1 MSKRKASGSA
11 RPVEEQMR
19 VLMRGVEYGDEQIR
33 RTMERE
39 LRDRLAE
46 GRRLRVYLGV
56 DPTAPDLT
64 LGHTVAMRKLRQ
76 FQELGHE
83 AVLLIGGFTSLI
95 GDPSDKDSVRPMLT
109 AEEIEANAQTYLDQA
124 FTVMDPELTVIRNN
138 AEWLSKLSFA
148 DLIKI
153 ASNYTVGQFLQRE
166 SFAQRRRRGDPIYVH
181 EFFYAFMQ
189 AYDAV
194 ALETDV
200 QVGGIDQLFNLMA
213 GRDLQR
219 AYGQRP
225 QIAVTTPILV
235 GTDGTEKMSKTLGNH
250 IALNDAPGEMYGK
263 VMSIPDHVMM
273 DYFTLVTE
281 VPGEEIEEMRRQ
293 VEERSVNPMEV
304 KKRLAREVV
313 EELHGAAAAQEA
325 EEGFERVFQE
335 REMPEGVVEAVFGR
349 DDWLS
354 LQREAF
360 RLQRELAGTGKAEQ
374 LFSEMSEEERAR
386 VFPGSVGWSDEE
398 VEHTHVVSLPHLLAM
413 KGLAGSR
420 SEARRLIR
428 HGAVDIDGQPWTEL
442 VALIKQGCI
451 IRVGKHRFLRIVDAD
466 RRGE

>member
-1 MSKRKASGSA
+1 MRKGRASGSA
-11 RPVEEQMR
+11 RPVDEQMR
-19 VLMRGVEYGDEQIR
+19 VLMRGVEYGDEQIH

-39 LRDRLAE
+39 LRERLAE
-46 GRRLRVYLGV
+46 GQRLRVYLGV

-95 GDPSDKDSVRPMLT
+95 GDPSDKESVRPMLT

-124 FTVMDPELTVIRNN
+124 FTVLDPELTVIRNN

-235 GTDGTEKMSKTLGNH
+235 GTDGTEKMSKTAGNH
-250 IALNDAPGEMYGK
+250 IALNDPPGEMYGK
-263 VMSIPDHVMM
+263 VMSIPDRIMM
-273 DYFTLVTE
+273 DYFTLVTD
-281 VPGEEIEEMRRQ
+281 VPAEEIEEMRRQ
-293 VEERSVNPMEV
+293 LAERSVNPMEL
-304 KKRLAREVV
+304 KKRLAFEITK
-313 EELHGAAAAQEA
+313 ELHGEAAAQEA
-325 EEGFERVFQE
+325 EEGFTRVFQE
-335 REMPEGVVEAVFGR
+335 REVPQEVQEVAV
-349 DDWLS
+349 S
-354 LQREAF
+354 
-360 RLQRELAGTGKAEQ
+360 
-374 LFSEMSEEERAR
+374 FSE
-386 VFPGSVGWSDEE
+386 
-398 VEHTHVVSLPHLLAM
+398 VVSRFGSYNLETARRVANATNLGWFLSQV
-413 KGLAGSR
+413 GLAASR
-420 SEARRLIR
+420 SEGTRLVR
-428 HGAVDIDGQPWTEL
+428 QGAVEINGEVARSNRVVLEDGM
-442 VALIKQGCI
+442 I